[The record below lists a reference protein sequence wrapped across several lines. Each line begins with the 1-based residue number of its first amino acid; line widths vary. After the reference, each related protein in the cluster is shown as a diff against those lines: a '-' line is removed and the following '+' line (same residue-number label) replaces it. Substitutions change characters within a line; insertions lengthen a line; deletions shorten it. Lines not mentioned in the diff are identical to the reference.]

1 MSQKFMGMIGN
12 RPEFCALLLR
22 GMLKL
27 TAIAFVVLLATSTG
41 TASQPAVVIKML
53 DMPPS
58 FQPSSVTIKVGDT
71 VEWENV
77 GNSVH
82 HATNDYDVAI
92 KKDDVSSPNDKLVF
106 DSGFL
111 QPGGT
116 FTHTFTAAG
125 TYKYVCVVHEP
136 SGMTGQIVVK

>member
-1 MSQKFMGMIGN
+1 
-12 RPEFCALLLR
+12 
-22 GMLKL
+22 
-27 TAIAFVVLLATSTG
+27 
-41 TASQPAVVIKML
+41 VVIKMQ

-82 HATNDYDVAI
+82 HATDDHDMAI
-92 KKDDVSSPNDKLVF
+92 KKDDVASPSGELVF

-116 FTHTFTAAG
+116 FKHTFTTPG

-136 SGMTGQIVVK
+136 SGMMGEIVVK